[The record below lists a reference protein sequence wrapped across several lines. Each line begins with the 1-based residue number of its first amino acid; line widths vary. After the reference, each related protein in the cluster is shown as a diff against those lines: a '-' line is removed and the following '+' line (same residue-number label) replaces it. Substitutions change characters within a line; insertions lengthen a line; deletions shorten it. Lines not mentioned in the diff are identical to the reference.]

1 MQTIQNNGL
10 SKCSERYESDEYF
23 TDINSVYIKNR
34 TCLRIRNVNNEY
46 LVETAGFVPLSVRFK
61 QFTENGIV
69 SRLRAE
75 QYDTDLP
82 VSELENAFQ
91 MSEFDINDD
100 DDIFT
105 ATEKINARKNY
116 IAELKK
122 SYSDLSAKTE
132 AEKVGNNS
140 TSTEA
145 NNVKEPVIEDVAGDK

>member
-1 MQTIQNNGL
+1 MV
-10 SKCSERYESDEYF
+10 KEYF
-23 TDINSVYIKNR
+23 YRSCPTVE
-34 TCLRIRNVNNEY
+34 LENNEY

-82 VSELENAFQ
+82 ISELENAFQ
-91 MSEFDINDD
+91 MSEFEVNDD

-122 SYSDLSAKTE
+122 SYSAASAQKK
-132 AEKVGNNS
+132 AESGGNNS
-140 TSTEA
+140 TSTEV
-145 NNVKEPVIEDVAGDK
+145 NNVEEPVIKEVAGDK

>member
-1 MQTIQNNGL
+1 MVQKKIYYRPCPTVTL
-10 SKCSERYESDEYF
+10 E
-23 TDINSVYIKNR
+23 KND
-34 TCLRIRNVNNEY
+34 Y

-61 QFTENGIV
+61 QFTENGII

-82 VSELENAFQ
+82 ISELENAFQ

-116 IAELKK
+116 IAKLKK
-122 SYSDLSAKTE
+122 SYSDLSAKKE

-140 TSTEA
+140 TSTEES
-145 NNVKEPVIEDVAGDK
+145 NYDESLIEEAAADEISHFKG

>member
-1 MQTIQNNGL
+1 MADKEIFVRACPTVELKDN
-10 SKCSERYESDEYF
+10 D
-23 TDINSVYIKNR
+23 
-34 TCLRIRNVNNEY
+34 Y

-82 VSELENAFQ
+82 ISELENAFQ
-91 MSEFDINDD
+91 MSEFDVNED

-122 SYSDLSAKTE
+122 RYSDAAANQSGA
-132 AEKVGNNS
+132 NNA

-145 NNVKEPVIEDVAGDK
+145 NNVKEPVIEEVVDDK

>member
-1 MQTIQNNGL
+1 MVQKEIDYRPCPTVELKDN
-10 SKCSERYESDEYF
+10 D
-23 TDINSVYIKNR
+23 
-34 TCLRIRNVNNEY
+34 Y

-82 VSELENAFQ
+82 ISELENAFQ
-91 MSEFDINDD
+91 MSEFDVNDD

-105 ATEKINARKNY
+105 ATDKINARKNY

-122 SYSDLSAKTE
+122 NYSAAAAQKK
-132 AEKVGNNS
+132 AESGGNNS
-140 TSTEA
+140 TSTEV
-145 NNVKEPVIEDVAGDK
+145 NNVEEQVIENVADDK

>member
-1 MQTIQNNGL
+1 MVQKKIDYRPCPTVEL
-10 SKCSERYESDEYF
+10 
-23 TDINSVYIKNR
+23 
-34 TCLRIRNVNNEY
+34 VNNDY

-82 VSELENAFQ
+82 ISELENAFQ

-105 ATEKINARKNY
+105 ATDKINARKNY

-122 SYSDLSAKTE
+122 SYSDLSAKKE

-140 TSTEA
+140 TEIEA
-145 NNVKEPVIEDVAGDK
+145 SNVQEPVIEKVADDK

>member
-1 MQTIQNNGL
+1 MAEKEIFYRACPTVELKDN
-10 SKCSERYESDEYF
+10 D
-23 TDINSVYIKNR
+23 
-34 TCLRIRNVNNEY
+34 Y

-61 QFTENGIV
+61 QFTENGII

-82 VSELENAFQ
+82 ISELENAFQ
-91 MSEFDINDD
+91 MSEFDVTDD

-105 ATEKINARKNY
+105 ATDKINSRKNY

-122 SYSDLSAKTE
+122 RYSDASAQQK
-132 AEKVGNNS
+132 AESVGNNA

-145 NNVKEPVIEDVAGDK
+145 NNVKEQAIENVVDDK

>member
-1 MQTIQNNGL
+1 MVQKKIDYRACPTVELKDN
-10 SKCSERYESDEYF
+10 D
-23 TDINSVYIKNR
+23 
-34 TCLRIRNVNNEY
+34 Y
-46 LVETAGFVPLSVRFK
+46 LVETAGFIPLSVRFK

-82 VSELENAFQ
+82 ISELENAFQ

-116 IAELKK
+116 IAALKK
-122 SYSDLSAKTE
+122 SYSDLSAKPE

-140 TSTEA
+140 TSIEA
-145 NNVKEPVIEDVAGDK
+145 SNVQEQLNEEVAGDK

>member
-1 MQTIQNNGL
+1 MVQKQIDYRSCPTVELKDN
-10 SKCSERYESDEYF
+10 D
-23 TDINSVYIKNR
+23 
-34 TCLRIRNVNNEY
+34 Y

-82 VSELENAFQ
+82 ISELENAFQ

-122 SYSDLSAKTE
+122 SYSDLSAQKK

-140 TSTEA
+140 TSTEV
-145 NNVKEPVIEDVAGDK
+145 NNYDESLIEEAAADEISHFK

>member
-1 MQTIQNNGL
+1 MADKEIFYRPCPTVELKDN
-10 SKCSERYESDEYF
+10 D
-23 TDINSVYIKNR
+23 
-34 TCLRIRNVNNEY
+34 Y

-69 SRLRAE
+69 SRLRSE

-82 VSELENAFQ
+82 ISELENAFQ
-91 MSEFDINDD
+91 MSEFDVNDD

-105 ATEKINARKNY
+105 ATEKITARKNY

-122 SYSDLSAKTE
+122 RYSDASAQKK
-132 AEKVGNNS
+132 AESVGNNA

-145 NNVKEPVIEDVAGDK
+145 NNVKEPVIEEVADDK

>member
-1 MQTIQNNGL
+1 MVQKEIDYRSCPTVKL
-10 SKCSERYESDEYF
+10 E
-23 TDINSVYIKNR
+23 KND
-34 TCLRIRNVNNEY
+34 Y

-82 VSELENAFQ
+82 ISEFENAFQ

-122 SYSDLSAKTE
+122 SYSDLSAKKE
-132 AEKVGNNS
+132 AEKIGNNS

-145 NNVKEPVIEDVAGDK
+145 NNIKEQVIEEVAGDK